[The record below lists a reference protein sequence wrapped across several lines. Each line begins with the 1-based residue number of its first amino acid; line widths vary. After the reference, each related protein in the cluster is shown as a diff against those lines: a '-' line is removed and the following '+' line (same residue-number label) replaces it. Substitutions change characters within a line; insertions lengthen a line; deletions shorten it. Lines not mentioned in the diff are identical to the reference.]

1 MVANHVEIHIGLL
14 SRKWLQ
20 FPSSEWWVSGQ
31 RDMASVRRS
40 YHIIIILILHPL
52 FAITCFFLFLKGSSK
67 KKLCSQK
74 GFKNRSCWYIILC
87 HISLHLSKFFTNLQ
101 RPATPK
107 KPTSSASI
115 SWKKQGFSIFNSVP
129 FHTPTMLLYF
139 RCKLYPC
146 HLLHHIS
153 DNQPIAY
160 SHVIRL
166 LSSLRN
172 TACLGFQ
179 GHTQQ
184 ITSKVREDWET
195 SARFFRMEPSL

>member
-1 MVANHVEIHIGLL
+1 MIYHPLPHFTSPFQVLHKFATPSHPKKTNLICLHLLEKAGLL
-14 SRKWLQ
+14 TD
-20 FPSSEWWVSGQ
+20 V
-31 RDMASVRRS
+31 
-40 YHIIIILILHPL
+40 I
-52 FAITCFFLFLKGSSK
+52 
-67 KKLCSQK
+67 KLCC
-74 GFKNRSCWYIILC
+74 FL
-87 HISLHLSKFFTNLQ
+87 
-101 RPATPK
+101 
-107 KPTSSASI
+107 
-115 SWKKQGFSIFNSVP
+115 FNSVP

>member
-1 MVANHVEIHIGLL
+1 MTAVSQLRMVGFRAKGHGLL
-14 SRKWLQ
+14 KKILSYYHHINIAPSLCYHMFLSLSERKQQKKTLLTKGLQ
-20 FPSSEWWVSGQ
+20 KQ
-31 RDMASVRRS
+31 
-40 YHIIIILILHPL
+40 ILLIHHPL
-52 FAITCFFLFLKGSSK
+52 PHFTSTFQVLHKFATP
-67 KKLCSQK
+67 
-74 GFKNRSCWYIILC
+74 C
-87 HISLHLSKFFTNLQ
+87 H
-101 RPATPK
+101 PK
-107 KPTSSASI
+107 KPNLICLHLLEKAGLLTDFI
-115 SWKKQGFSIFNSVP
+115 KLCCFLFNSVP
-129 FHTPTMLLYF
+129 FNTPTMLLYF

-195 SARFFRMEPSL
+195 SARFFPSL

>member
-1 MVANHVEIHIGLL
+1 
-14 SRKWLQ
+14 
-20 FPSSEWWVSGQ
+20 
-31 RDMASVRRS
+31 MASVRRS
-40 YHIIIILILHPL
+40 YHIVMHMIITPSLCYHMFLSLSERKQPKKNFAHKVWLQKHILLIHHPL
-52 FAITCFFLFLKGSSK
+52 PHFTSTFQVLHKFATPS
-67 KKLCSQK
+67 
-74 GFKNRSCWYIILC
+74 
-87 HISLHLSKFFTNLQ
+87 H
-101 RPATPK
+101 PK
-107 KPTSSASI
+107 KPNLICLHLLEKAGLLTDFI
-115 SWKKQGFSIFNSVP
+115 KLCCFLFNSVP
-129 FHTPTMLLYF
+129 FNTPTMLLYF